1 MVLIEAQINGVPC
14 ITSTEVPE
22 SATISN
28 KIEYISLNENI
39 EIWENKILQLTR
51 DDSKLE
57 YNNKKDI
64 YDIMKVSTLLEEKY
78 LKLLENID
86 KGKK

>member
-28 KIEYISLNENI
+28 KIEYISLNDDI
-39 EIWENKILQLTR
+39 EIWRNKILQVIK
-51 DDSKLE
+51 DDSELE
-57 YNNKKDI
+57 YNNRKDI
-64 YDIMKVSTLLEEKY
+64 YDIRKVSTLLEEKY

>member
-28 KIEYISLNENI
+28 KMMI
-39 EIWENKILQLTR
+39 
-51 DDSKLE
+51 
-57 YNNKKDI
+57 
-64 YDIMKVSTLLEEKY
+64 
-78 LKLLENID
+78 
-86 KGKK
+86 